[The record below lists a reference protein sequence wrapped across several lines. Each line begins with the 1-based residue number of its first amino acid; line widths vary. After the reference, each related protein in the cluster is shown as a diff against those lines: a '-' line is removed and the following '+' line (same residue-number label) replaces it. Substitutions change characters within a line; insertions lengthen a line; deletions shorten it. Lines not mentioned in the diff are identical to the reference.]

1 METYIKVC
9 VRIRPLEDKEGEAKP
24 SCAFTQA
31 LKRNVVM
38 TDKRSLIFDPTDVN
52 KQFMKGVPTHDNK
65 RTKDLCYTFDRVFGE
80 DSQQTNI
87 YQEMV
92 QDLVDGIFK
101 GINCTVFSYGA
112 TGAGKSY
119 TISGTPENPGVMPL
133 AMLDLFQ
140 RLESQGDFDVVVSYL
155 EVYNET
161 IRDLLADDAKQLDVR
176 ESDNGSVVVT
186 NLSTH
191 SPSNEMQVMELLEKG
206 NRNRTKCATKAN
218 ETSSRS
224 HAVFQINLQLKSGSS
239 GPHTRVSTGTLTLC
253 DLAGSERASVT
264 ENKGELLRE
273 GANINRSLLALG
285 NCINALCKLDRR
297 RSVGHVPYRDSKVI
311 HKSYNALI
319 DFDS

>member
-80 DSQQTNI
+80 DSQQTTI

-119 TISGTPENPGVMPL
+119 TISGTPEKPGVMPL

-191 SPSNEMQVMELLEKG
+191 SPSNEMEVMELLEKG

-311 HKSYNALI
+311 HKNYNALI